1 VDTIEEE
8 EARLELHEAHL
19 HGSNDSQGRQVA
31 ASGQDDDKMKGAWYA
46 WMRIF
51 FLKRMVS
58 RLMLSPHERIEL
70 IHDSEA
76 RRAAGAAPSSFSRS
90 IFSGSSTSALA
101 FADVFDTMIDTNDEG
116 KLVARQFRPKL
127 FLINQVNNVLLLFTF
142 GAASPLLSLVIV
154 MAMIMHTIHLTLVI
168 GRFVQNEA
176 KSEMRGKRKSQFGG
190 IDKSNRVGG
199 IDQLNEECRGFKFH
213 FLYKTRWLLLLLSSS
228 FFAYFLMDTCGDKYG
243 YNVALVPFLL
253 MLLTPILIFIL
264 EYILACFGYQVSPEP
279 MPLVFTKNRGVTDD
293 GLELE
298 PQTATLNPLSYTSTD
313 EERAYHEE
321 AEQEEEEHT
330 DDIPARE
337 STIDGAHTTTT
348 SPFHKDITFIRPVT
362 RRDSVGGANAATL
375 YALDATRM
383 SSL

>member
-1 VDTIEEE
+1 
-8 EARLELHEAHL
+8 
-19 HGSNDSQGRQVA
+19 
-31 ASGQDDDKMKGAWYA
+31 
-46 WMRIF
+46 
-51 FLKRMVS
+51 
-58 RLMLSPHERIEL
+58 
-70 IHDSEA
+70 
-76 RRAAGAAPSSFSRS
+76 
-90 IFSGSSTSALA
+90 
-101 FADVFDTMIDTNDEG
+101 
-116 KLVARQFRPKL
+116 
-127 FLINQVNNVLLLFTF
+127 
-142 GAASPLLSLVIV
+142 
-154 MAMIMHTIHLTLVI
+154 
-168 GRFVQNEA
+168 
-176 KSEMRGKRKSQFGG
+176 
-190 IDKSNRVGG
+190 
-199 IDQLNEECRGFKFH
+199 
-213 FLYKTRWLLLLLSSS
+213 LLLSSS

-279 MPLVFTKNRGVTDD
+279 MPLIFTKNRGVTDD